1 MTFPEASK
9 GSYLLLL
16 HLDAPGRLTIGRLGT
31 FDFPAGWLVY
41 TGSALGSGGLRGRLN
56 HHLAPVKKPHW
67 HVDYLRQ
74 AAVCREVW
82 YAVGDVS
89 FEHAWASTLLQLPD
103 TSIPVARFGA
113 SDCRCPA
120 HLVAFPAKPQIAA
133 FNALA
138 EVKVRAW
145 VVP

>member
-16 HLDAPGRLTIGRLGT
+16 QLESPSRLTIGRLGT
-31 FDFPAGWLVY
+31 FDFPQGWLVY
-41 TGSALGSGGLRGRLN
+41 TGSALGSGGLRGRLK

-89 FEHAWASTLLQLPD
+89 FEHDWASTLLSLPD
-103 TSIPVARFGA
+103 ASIPVARFGA
-113 SDCRCPA
+113 SDCRCPT
-120 HLVAFPAKPQIAA
+120 HLVAFADRPQIDA

-138 EVKVRAW
+138 EIKVQDWA
-145 VVP
+145 VP